1 MNRVYPGTP
10 TGPSGFPAQ
19 SPVQLAPTTPTLP
32 GPPPYGAPGTPTDS
46 SYYGSLHNVA
56 VPSPLN
62 RGVSVISIRVA
73 WSGIQVHEGGEKS
86 VQYTLC
92 VHLLNCHDIP
102 PL

>member
-1 MNRVYPGTP
+1 MNFCFLPFPLQYPVNRVYPGTP
-10 TGPSGFPAQ
+10 TGPGGFPAQ

-62 RGVSVISIRVA
+62 RGVSMI
-73 WSGIQVHEGGEKS
+73 
-86 VQYTLC
+86 
-92 VHLLNCHDIP
+92 
-102 PL
+102 